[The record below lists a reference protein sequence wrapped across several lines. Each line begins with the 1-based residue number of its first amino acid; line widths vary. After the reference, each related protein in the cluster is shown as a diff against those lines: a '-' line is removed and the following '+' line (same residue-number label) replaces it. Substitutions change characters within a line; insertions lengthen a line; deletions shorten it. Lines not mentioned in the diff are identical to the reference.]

1 MVFLASF
8 LIFLLFVLALSM
20 SLFIKR
26 KPLVSED
33 DARNSLLD
41 DGNCAAC
48 SKLCALAG
56 KKNQKPL
63 KICQASEI
71 PHKQV

>member
-1 MVFLASF
+1 
-8 LIFLLFVLALSM
+8 M

-63 KICQASEI
+63 KTCQASEI